1 MSDELEVIRLQQ
13 RLQDLEKE
21 MQRLQDLEKE
31 VQRLQDLEK
40 EMQRLQDLEKEMQ
53 RLQDLEKEMQRLQ
66 DLEKEV
72 QRLQDLE
79 REMQRLKGLPTL
91 SSGDTARNPKPRR
104 QRPFDFSVHPKQHVA
119 LRLAYLGWNYQGFA
133 SQENTRNTVEEVM
146 FDALTKTRLV
156 ERRQSSNYHRCGRTD
171 RGVSALAQVISLDLR
186 SAAAGRPEMRYTQML
201 NRVLPPDIRV
211 LSWAAVP
218 SSFSA
223 RFSCRSR
230 TYRYLFPRA
239 QLDVAMMDQAARMLE
254 GTHDFRNLCKMD
266 VANGVLN
273 FVRTVISARV
283 EPVPE
288 VSGEAGPFQLY
299 HLKINGLAFLYH
311 QVRCIMGV
319 LFLIGQGKEKPE
331 VMRELL
337 DVERNPCKPQ
347 YNMAVEFPLVL
358 YDCEFDGIE
367 WIGEK
372 DLQSITV
379 SHLQRLWTREA
390 VKSHILRMALYG
402 LEAMSITSGPDCVP
416 WSQCEPEVVAHSSGL
431 VEGVSARSY
440 TPLMERSVCQALE
453 QRVQHYVRRG
463 RIAAP
468 PDVTNRHIF
477 GDHEPRGAPES
488 NRKSSPE
495 NEALSSGDERPPEP
509 SAKKCRLG
517 GDSLPESTTAD
528 P

>member
-1 MSDELEVIRLQQ
+1 MSDEPEVIRLQQ
-13 RLQDLEKE
+13 RLQDLE
-21 MQRLQDLEKE
+21 RE
-31 VQRLQDLEK
+31 VQRLQGLLS
-40 EMQRLQDLEKEMQ
+40 QSS
-53 RLQDLEKEMQRLQ
+53 
-66 DLEKEV
+66 
-72 QRLQDLE
+72 
-79 REMQRLKGLPTL
+79 REAGPT
-91 SSGDTARNPKPRR
+91 PKPQR
-104 QRPFDFSVHPKQHVA
+104 QRPFDFSAHPKEHVA

-133 SQENTRNTVEEVM
+133 SQENTKNTVEEVM
-146 FDALTKTRLV
+146 FSALTKTRLV
-156 ERRQSSNYHRCGRTD
+156 ESRQSSNYHRCGRTD

-186 SAAAGRPEMRYTQML
+186 SAAAGRPEVRYTQML

-239 QLDVAMMDQAARMLE
+239 QLDVAMMDRAAQMLE

-288 VSGEAGPFQLY
+288 GLGEAGPFQLY
-299 HLKINGLAFLYH
+299 HLKIKGLAFLYH

-331 VMRELL
+331 VIRELL
-337 DVERNPCKPQ
+337 DVEKNPCKPQ

-358 YDCEFDGIE
+358 YDCEFDGVH

-372 DLQSITV
+372 DLQSVTV

-402 LEAMSITSGPDCVP
+402 LDAMKISSGEGCVP
-416 WSQCEPEVVAHSSGL
+416 WSQCEAEVAAHSNGL
-431 VEGVSARSY
+431 VEGVSARTY
-440 TPLMERSVCQALE
+440 TPLMKRSVCQALE
-453 QRVQHYVRRG
+453 ERVQHYVRRG
-463 RIAAP
+463 RITAP
-468 PDVTNRHIF
+468 PGVTRQEAN
-477 GDHEPRGAPES
+477 DEP
-488 NRKSSPE
+488 KCDSSRE
-495 NEALSSGDERPPEP
+495 GEALSVAESPPGP
-509 SAKKCRLG
+509 SAKKSRLG
-517 GDSLPESTTAD
+517 EEPATASSTSD

>member
-1 MSDELEVIRLQQ
+1 MSDESEVIRLQQ
-13 RLQDLEKE
+13 RLQDLE
-21 MQRLQDLEKE
+21 RE
-31 VQRLQDLEK
+31 VQRLQ
-40 EMQRLQDLEKEMQ
+40 
-53 RLQDLEKEMQRLQ
+53 
-66 DLEKEV
+66 
-72 QRLQDLE
+72 
-79 REMQRLKGLPTL
+79 GLLSQTSRKTVPTH
-91 SSGDTARNPKPRR
+91 KPQR
-104 QRPFDFSVHPKQHVA
+104 QRPFDFSAHPKEHVA

-146 FDALTKTRLV
+146 FSALTKTRLV
-156 ERRQSSNYHRCGRTD
+156 ESRQSSNYHRCGRTD

-186 SAAAGRPEMRYTQML
+186 SAAAGRPKLRYTQML

-211 LSWAAVP
+211 LTWAAVP

-239 QLDVAMMDQAARMLE
+239 QLDVAMMDRAAQMLE

-283 EPVPE
+283 EPVRE
-288 VSGEAGPFQLY
+288 GLGEGGHFQLY
-299 HLKINGLAFLYH
+299 HLKIKGLAFLYH

-319 LFLIGQGKEKPE
+319 LFLIGQGKEQPE
-331 VMRELL
+331 VIRELL
-337 DVERNPCKPQ
+337 DVEKNPCKPQ

-358 YDCEFDGIE
+358 YDCEFDGID

-402 LEAMSITSGPDCVP
+402 LDAMKISSGEGYVP
-416 WSQCEPEVVAHSSGL
+416 WSQCEAAVAAHSNGL
-431 VEGVSARSY
+431 VEGVSARTY
-440 TPLMERSVCQALE
+440 IPLMKRSVCQALE
-453 QRVQHYVRRG
+453 ERVQHYVRRG
-463 RIAAP
+463 RITAP
-468 PDVTNRHIF
+468 PDVTRPEANDER
-477 GDHEPRGAPES
+477 EERGAQEPKC
-488 NRKSSPE
+488 KSSRE
-495 NEALSSGDERPPEP
+495 DEALGVGESAPEP
-509 SAKKCRLG
+509 SAKKSRLG
-517 GDSLPESTTAD
+517 EEPATAS
-528 P
+528 PTSEP